1 MISPLK
7 PAKQKVQKRQTSA
20 EAPTSKTLET
30 KTPDSETKDS
40 ASR

>member
-1 MISPLK
+1 MIIPLK

-30 KTPDSETKDS
+30 NSETKDS